1 MPTISIFYGILVSM
15 YVFDSDRHHLPHIH
29 DRYNEFKASIAIP
42 NGDVLEGSLPV
53 RQMKLIQA
61 WIELHQDDLM
71 ADWYLAT
78 NGQTFKYRFYTE
90 QITQF
95 FYFNTVSA

>member
-1 MPTISIFYGILVSM
+1 
-15 YVFDSDRHHLPHIH
+15 
-29 DRYNEFKASIAIP
+29 
-42 NGDVLEGSLPV
+42 
-53 RQMKLIQA
+53 MKLIQA